1 MAKYFSYL
9 PDIKVGIPQADSS
22 LKNYVEVKNI
32 FRRVKVKASAL
43 RNITYFEKYSI
54 PGDEKPYQVSYQFY
68 KTPDYEWVILLLNDI
83 TNVYKQWPLS
93 QREFELMMKE
103 KYGTGDLDTHH
114 WVTNEIKDLKG
125 NIVVPAGLIVEE
137 NFTKRLGSTILS
149 GSELVRRVT
158 NYEYEREI
166 NEEKR
171 DIYLPYPDRMFA
183 ITNEL
188 TTILQYESSIDTQ
201 GLGYNTKN
209 SGDDDYYSFQYFN
222 VGNFQ

>member
-114 WVTNEIKDLKG
+114 WVTNQIKDLNG
-125 NIVVPAGLIVEE
+125 NIIVPEGLIVDQ

>member
-9 PDIKVGIPQADSS
+9 PDIKVGIPQAGTS
-22 LKNYVEVKNI
+22 LKNYIEVKNI

-54 PGDEKPYQVSYQFY
+54 PGDEKPYQVSYEFY
-68 KTPDYEWVILLLNDI
+68 KTPDYEWIILLLNDI
-83 TNVYKQWPLS
+83 TNVYTQWPMS
-93 QREFELMMKE
+93 QKEFELMMKE
-103 KYGTGDLDTHH
+103 KYGTNDTNTHH
-114 WVTNEIKDLKG
+114 WVTNEIKDLNG
-125 NIVVPAGLIVEE
+125 NIVVPAGLIVEQ

-149 GSELVRRVT
+149 GSELISRVT

-166 NEEKR
+166 NEAKR